1 MIRVVDIGCEP
12 RFNLFTLCSNNETG
26 SMTTPITSQYLEPNP
41 KSAYRQLFIKGT
53 RIRAELIYAAHVNA
67 EMPMTPNEVATDY
80 GLPLAAVLEAIEY
93 CRSNPLENAA
103 DNATFA
109 LNVA

>member
-1 MIRVVDIGCEP
+1 
-12 RFNLFTLCSNNETG
+12 
-26 SMTTPITSQYLEPNP
+26 
-41 KSAYRQLFIKGT
+41 
-53 RIRAELIYAAHVNA
+53 
-67 EMPMTPNEVATDY
+67 MTPDEVAADY